1 MFQVD
6 GDNIIKTIV
15 NEEAVEKATAAQ
27 LAAKDEQKVA
37 VSGLAL
43 LTPELFLYRFNEFFE
58 SLSFH

>member
-1 MFQVD
+1 MMLTKLKRLFQVD

-37 VSGLAL
+37 VSGLA
-43 LTPELFLYRFNEFFE
+43 
-58 SLSFH
+58 FHRTFSIQI

>member
-37 VSGLAL
+37 VSGLA
-43 LTPELFLYRFNEFFE
+43 
-58 SLSFH
+58 FHRTFSIQI